1 MIALQFPM
9 EIKRILA
16 KRELV
21 SYTVLK
27 LQESIELT
35 VRVQRNRC
43 QLQLRRMIDSK
54 DTVTDRI
61 LISRM

>member
-1 MIALQFPM
+1 M